1 MTEQPSVVVVDGV
14 ALSTGMYPEQSLMRA
29 VVISLFSWRLA
40 DADDPH
46 DQERFGWW
54 GDTHPP
60 ADGDLIGSR
69 LWLLSRVALTED
81 TVARARGYCL
91 EALQWLIDDG
101 VATSVEVTAQR
112 VGVDRLSV
120 RCVISRVDGA
130 VVDLRFD
137 DVWRSINAV

>member
-14 ALSTGMYPEQSLMRA
+14 ALSTGMYPEHSLTRA

-81 TVARARGYCL
+81 TVARARGYCQ

>member
-14 ALSTGMYPEQSLMRA
+14 AISTGMQPDQVLVRA
-29 VVISLFSWRLA
+29 VIISLFSWRLA

-46 DQERFGWW
+46 DSERFGWW
-54 GDTHPP
+54 GDAHPP
-60 ADGDLIGSR
+60 VDGDLLGSR
-69 LWLLSRVALTED
+69 LWLLSRVALTDD
-81 TVARARGYCL
+81 TVARARGYCQ

-101 VATSVEVTAQR
+101 VATSVEITAQR
-112 VGVDRLSV
+112 AGVDRLSL

-130 VVDLRFD
+130 VIDLRFE